1 MSMPQIYLKVSS
13 ALETASTADNQK
25 LLKDISKTKENIR
38 ERLNLHVK
46 RRIQDQDI
54 VSVPVPVPQ
63 ISQAFASSSSSLL
76 LSPTASISIHPAN
89 TTYPFNHSIHREF
102 LRGNPSTLLIPSD
115 LNARTTSNL
124 YNSNV
129 RLMNIASTIEQ
140 SLPKNLNNNN
150 NKKTSPKRLNNNTL
164 NNNRKKLMNNRA
176 QSKMIET
183 HNNLMLSPG
192 SPTVAVGES
201 MDKPIPILN
210 LERNGHNHGHGLG
223 QDDEKYGYDKNDSK
237 LNNSQDILSMILAI
251 KKNALMHDPEVIRF
265 ISSLR

>member
-1 MSMPQIYLKVSS
+1 MSMPKIYLKVSS
-13 ALETASTADNQK
+13 TLETASTADNQK
-25 LLKDISKTKENIR
+25 LLKDISKTKQNIR

-54 VSVPVPVPQ
+54 VSVPVPQ
-63 ISQAFASSSSSLL
+63 ISQAFASSSSSSLL
-76 LSPTASISIHPAN
+76 LSPTASISIYPAN
-89 TTYPFNHSIHREF
+89 KTYPFNHSVHREF

-150 NKKTSPKRLNNNTL
+150 NKKTSPKRLNNNT
-164 NNNRKKLMNNRA
+164 NNRKKVMSSKVH
-176 QSKMIET
+176 SKMIET
-183 HNNLMLSPG
+183 QNNLMLNPG
-192 SPTVAVGES
+192 SPSVGES
-201 MDKPIPILN
+201 MDKPMPILN
-210 LERNGHNHGHGLG
+210 LERNGHNHGHGHA
-223 QDDEKYGYDKNDSK
+223 QDDEKYCYEKNDSK
-237 LNNSQDILSMILAI
+237 LTNSQDILSMILAI
-251 KKNALMHDPEVIRF
+251 KKNALMHDPEVIQF